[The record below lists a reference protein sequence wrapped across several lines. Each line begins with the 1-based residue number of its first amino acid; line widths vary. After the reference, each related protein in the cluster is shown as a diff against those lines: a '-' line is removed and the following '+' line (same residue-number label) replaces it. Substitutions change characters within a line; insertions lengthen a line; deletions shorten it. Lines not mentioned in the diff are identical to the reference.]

1 MKMKFSVRIPGVEQ
15 DANVDFELEA
25 NVEELKILCEEEKE
39 LIKMAMP
46 SIKQFISSRIK

>member
-15 DANVDFELEA
+15 DA

-46 SIKQFISSRIK
+46 SIKQFISSKIK